1 MNRWFSTGIA
11 LVLLIAI
18 AACSN
23 TVESASTVNSQAS
36 VTTDTTSAAAALSN
50 TQIDSAER
58 IVALTSLTA
67 DLVQT
72 LDSDT
77 LIGIPGSPLI
87 QQDTRFEGLTVV
99 SEGRLEP
106 DLEQIIAL
114 EPDLVIGAAGFHDKT
129 LQRLE
134 TLNVR
139 TLQTEV
145 NSWDELRSLTETLA
159 ATVETDPQPL
169 LDRYDA
175 CLAKAPDEA
184 SGALVLVSRQPLLTP
199 NKNSWAGDFLAQ
211 FNVENLAADI
221 QGQSPFDGYVTLS
234 EEKVLEANPDALLVV
249 DTGENLIDQLKSETF
264 WRELKATQDERVYE
278 FDYFGLVNPGSITSI
293 EQTCSQLSAQL
304 Q

>member
-1 MNRWFSTGIA
+1 MTRWLSTGVA
-11 LVLLIAI
+11 LLLLIVI

-23 TVESASTVNSQAS
+23 TPDSISTLDSQAPG
-36 VTTDTTSAAAALSN
+36 TTDATSADTAVAD
-50 TQIDSAER
+50 TQPEPAER

-72 LDSDT
+72 LSAET

-87 QQDTRFEGLTVV
+87 QQDERFEGLTVV

-114 EPDLVIGAAGFHDKT
+114 EPDLVIGATGFHDKT

-145 NSWDELRSLTETLA
+145 NSWDELRSLTEILA
-159 ATVETDPQPL
+159 ATVTTDPQPL

-175 CLAKAPDEA
+175 CLEKAPEEA
-184 SGALVLVSRQPLLTP
+184 PGTLILVSRQPLLTP

-211 FNVENLAADI
+211 FNVENLAADL

-249 DTGENLIDQLKSETF
+249 DTGENLIDQLQAESF
-264 WRELKATQDERVYE
+264 WRELQATQDERVYA
-278 FDYFGLVNPGSITSI
+278 FDYFGLVNPGSIASI